1 MSSSPAIIRSADVL
15 PQPDGPT
22 KTTNSPSSTSRSI
35 SLDGARAVGVDLG
48 QLVELDPGHGVDSL
62 QSRVTFPA
70 ERWQRLRPAGGS
82 RAPRLRYLPERR
94 GFLATLLIAPAVLF
108 IGALVG
114 APLVL
119 AVYLSLTD
127 ATAGSLGGEWVGL
140 GNFRTRS
147 NDPIFVDAIWHT
159 FLFTAISQAIVVL
172 CAGLIAHALVHA
184 FPGRWILRF
193 MILLPWAAP
202 IALTAIGFVWIY
214 DTQASIFTWFLVAPA
229 PRLDRRS
236 TPRGSARRTAR
247 WASIIFVQAWR
258 TIPFATV
265 IFLAGIASI
274 PQEVDDAAAMDGATG
289 LKKFWYVSLPLQL
302 PIAMVAI
309 LFGIVFTATD
319 MIVPYILTNGGPFN
333 STQVL
338 TTYAFQTGINSGNT
352 GEGAAI
358 ALFMLPVLAFVAI
371 LMLVFARRAEVT

>member
-1 MSSSPAIIRSADVL
+1 MAAVA
-15 PQPDGPT
+15 GP
-22 KTTNSPSSTSRSI
+22 R
-35 SLDGARAVGVDLG
+35 
-48 QLVELDPGHGVDSL
+48 
-62 QSRVTFPA
+62 
-70 ERWQRLRPAGGS
+70 GS
-82 RAPRLRYLPERR
+82 RRLKLRYLPERR

-119 AVYLSLTD
+119 SVYLSLTD
-127 ATAGSLGGEWVGL
+127 ATSGSLGGEWVGL
-140 GNFRTRS
+140 GNFRHEL

-159 FLFTAISQAIVVL
+159 FLFTAISQAVVVL
-172 CAGLIAHALVHA
+172 CAGLIAHALVHR

-193 MILLPWAAP
+193 LILLPWAAP
-202 IALTAIGFVWIY
+202 VALTAVGFVWLY
-214 DTQASIFTWFLVAPA
+214 DPQASIFTWFLVHLHLVDP
-229 PRLDRRS
+229 LDHATWLG
-236 TPRGSARRTAR
+236 TPV
-247 WASIIFVQAWR
+247 WAMGSIIFVQAWR

-274 PQEVDDAAAMDGATG
+274 PQEIDDAAAIDGATH
-289 LKKFWYVSLPLQL
+289 LRKFWYVSLPLQL
-302 PIAMVAI
+302 PIAIVAV

-338 TTYAFQTGINSGNT
+338 TTWAFQTGINSGNT
-352 GEGAAI
+352 GAGAAI
-358 ALFMLPVLAFVAI
+358 ALFMVPMLAFVAI